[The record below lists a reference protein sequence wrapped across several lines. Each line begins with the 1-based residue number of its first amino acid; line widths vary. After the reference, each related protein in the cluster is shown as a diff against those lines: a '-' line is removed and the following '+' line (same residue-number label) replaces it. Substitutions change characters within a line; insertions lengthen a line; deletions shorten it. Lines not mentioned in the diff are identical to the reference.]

1 MSVQQEVYDRVYNYP
16 TRNEMGF
23 IREEYMK
30 LLGEYPNINMEKFW
44 DALNGITCINIDGE
58 TVIFHRDIFLA
69 IVCGVEDRLPSSWEW
84 D

>member
-1 MSVQQEVYDRVYNYP
+1 MDIRKEVNSYK
-16 TRNEMGF
+16 TKHKQGF
-23 IREEYMK
+23 TREEYMK
-30 LLGEYPNINMEKFW
+30 LLENYSDINMERFW
-44 DALNGITCINIDGE
+44 DALNGITCMNIDGE